1 MNIKKIG
8 FLFVFLIALSMLTGC
23 YGKAAVSPIPHLFS
37 PSGWPNEDAAKK
49 NNEGVD
55 HLLQSHWDAAMPFF
69 KEAIQLS
76 SNFPEPHFNMGIAL
90 DGQGKH
96 EEATEAFRN
105 AKKFGSDDPRIMK
118 NEVLTKH
125 LNKM

>member
-1 MNIKKIG
+1 MNLKKIG
-8 FLFVFLIALSMLTGC
+8 SLFVFLIALSMLAGC
-23 YGKAAVSPIPHLFS
+23 YGKAAVSPIPHFFS

-55 HLLQSHWDAAMPFF
+55 HLLQSHWDAAAPFF
-69 KEAIQLS
+69 REAIQLS
-76 SNFPEPHFNMGIAL
+76 DNFPEPHFNLGIAL

-96 EEATEAFRN
+96 DEATEAFKN

>member
-1 MNIKKIG
+1 MNLKKIG
-8 FLFVFLIALSMLTGC
+8 SLFVFLIALSILAGC
-23 YGKAAVSPIPHLFS
+23 YGKADVSPIPHLFS
-37 PSGWPNEDAAKK
+37 PSGWPNADAAKK

-90 DGQGKH
+90 AEMGKDD
-96 EEATEAFRN
+96 EAAEAFKN
-105 AKKFGSDDPRIMK
+105 AKKFGTDDPRIMK
-118 NEVLTKH
+118 SEVIKKH
-125 LNKM
+125 LDKM